1 MTRSHELVRAED
13 RPHPPS
19 QAPQHPATQYFA
31 QRLQE
36 LSDGMS
42 VRKLD
47 GSGRVRKLT
56 PLRLQKLLKEQAPDL
71 PVSQTQIYRYYHGE
85 ASPRLDVVFE
95 LAALLGVSPRE
106 FLPPG
111 SAAKR

>member
-1 MTRSHELVRAED
+1 MTGPHELELVRVETSDEAPFE
-13 RPHPPS
+13 PP
-19 QAPQHPATQYFA
+19 HPATQYFS

-36 LSDGMS
+36 LSQNLN
-42 VRKLD
+42 VRRLD

-85 ASPRLDVVFE
+85 SAPRLDVVYE

-106 FLPPG
+106 FLPPDT
-111 SAAKR
+111 SE